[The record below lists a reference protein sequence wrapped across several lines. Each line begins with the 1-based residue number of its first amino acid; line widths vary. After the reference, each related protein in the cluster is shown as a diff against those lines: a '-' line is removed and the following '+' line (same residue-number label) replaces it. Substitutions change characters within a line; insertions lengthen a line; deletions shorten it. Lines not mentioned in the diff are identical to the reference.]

1 MCLTTDIRYVNSRNE
16 AIEGVITLRD
26 KHRHMDL
33 KLTPIVGDDIAC
45 RHQLLLRLITTPPIP
60 EGTFTVD
67 GIVYLRSLH
76 GNTGITLRMSFNRDG
91 ITGMVLTLILIKLHL
106 KGRTFVLLYLKG
118 CRTIPLIRLQIEIT
132 CQSTAWQGKHRIGT
146 AVLIRCQRLFLH
158 HLMIS
163 VTQCQGKLF
172 IGNHFQFL
180 SFHGIHQDS
189 TYMYG
194 LSRTI
199 DTPVGKQRHAGDI
212 TSRF

>member
-60 EGTFTVD
+60 EGTFSVD

-91 ITGMVLTLILIKLHL
+91 VTGMVLTLILIKLHL

-118 CRTIPLIRLQIEIT
+118 CRTIPSIRLQIEIT

-158 HLMIS
+158 YLMIS

-199 DTPVGKQRHAGDI
+199 DTPVGKQ
-212 TSRF
+212 